1 MEAAARRREPG
12 RAREGRGGGRLAGA
26 GGATASSAGSGGVRS
41 AETGRDDA
49 DGRAGGADAL
59 ASEGLKQCHSGN
71 NEHRS
76 WFLNSILQQKETGLL
91 GEVVNVMAGAEKI

>member
-1 MEAAARRREPG
+1 MCDQYMYF
-12 RAREGRGGGRLAGA
+12 L
-26 GGATASSAGSGGVRS
+26 
-41 AETGRDDA
+41 
-49 DGRAGGADAL
+49 AL

-76 WFLNSILQQKETGLL
+76 WFLNSILRQKETGLL